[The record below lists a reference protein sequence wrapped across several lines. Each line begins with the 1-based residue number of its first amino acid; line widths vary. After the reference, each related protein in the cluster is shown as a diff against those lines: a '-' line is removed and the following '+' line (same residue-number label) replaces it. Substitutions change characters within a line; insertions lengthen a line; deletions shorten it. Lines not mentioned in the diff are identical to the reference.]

1 MRLIK
6 TCIIAATLALSAGAA
21 LAQEGIDDPTRA
33 PYYNSFA
40 GKRVAY
46 VPVAM
51 GFDLTEGW
59 AAGLKEALEPLGVTF
74 EIRDPNWSTDAG
86 AQAITSLISEK
97 PDVIVVHNP
106 DVQSYARLL
115 KKAEEAGIYVV
126 QVNMRSSYSTD
137 VFVGA
142 DYVGMGEQIG
152 QRLVDKCS
160 PANGG
165 SGKVAITQGVLT
177 AAASIYQMQGINN
190 VLSKHPEIQLVSNQ
204 AADWDATKA
213 KNIAAT
219 VIQQHPDLC
228 AITGFWD
235 VMDVGTAAAIKE
247 SGKNVY
253 LLTQGGGNR
262 MACDGLANGT
272 YSEVVVYF
280 VPGQAR
286 DMATMIK
293 QLLQLKQ
300 PAGHDQD
307 HAVHAADLPDQGQ
320 HDAVLVLGPPGQ
332 ELICRS
338 DAGGDCRPRPH
349 LLIRAETHGR
359 IRQDRALALPP
370 RARSSSRRDP
380 DQALDRQCDPAADP
394 ARRRGRLR
402 VADPGFLR
410 RRQHLRA

>member
-1 MRLIK
+1 MKQIRTTLL
-6 TCIIAATLALSAGAA
+6 ATAVTLCAGASF
-21 LAQEGIDDPTRA
+21 AQGIDDPTRE
-33 PYYNSFA
+33 PYYNAFA

-46 VPVAM
+46 VPAAM

-59 AAGLKEALEPLGVTF
+59 AAGLKEALEPLGMTID
-74 EIRDPNWSTDAG
+74 IRDPNWSTDAG

-115 KKAEEAGIYVV
+115 RRAEEAGIYVV

-137 VFVGA
+137 AFIGA
-142 DYVGMGEQIG
+142 DYVGMGQQIG
-152 QRLVDKCS
+152 ERMVEVCS

-177 AAASIYQMQGINN
+177 AAASVYQMQGIEN
-190 VLSKHPEIQLVSNQ
+190 VLSKHDDMQIVSSQ

-247 SGKNVY
+247 SGKDVY
-253 LLTQGGGNR
+253 LITQGGGNQ
-262 MACDGLANGT
+262 MACDGLQNGT
-272 YSEVVVYF
+272 YSEVVVYH

-293 QLLQLKQ
+293 HLLQQGQ
-300 PAGHDQD
+300 PAGTTKTTLFTQLDFVTKD
-307 HAVHAADLPDQGQ
+307 NMTPASCWSLPG
-320 HDAVLVLGPPGQ
+320 LN
-332 ELICRS
+332 
-338 DAGGDCRPRPH
+338 
-349 LLIRAETHGR
+349 
-359 IRQDRALALPP
+359 
-370 RARSSSRRDP
+370 
-380 DQALDRQCDPAADP
+380 
-394 ARRRGRLR
+394 
-402 VADPGFLR
+402 
-410 RRQHLRA
+410 

>member
-1 MRLIK
+1 MRLIR
-6 TCIIAATLALSAGAA
+6 TTVLAAAVALGAGAA
-21 LAQEGIDDPTRA
+21 LAQGIDDPTRE
-33 PYYNSFA
+33 PYYGSFQ

-59 AAGLKEALEPLGVTF
+59 AAGLREALEPLGVTF
-74 EIRDPNWSTDAG
+74 DIRDPNWSTDAG
-86 AQAITSLISEK
+86 AQAITALISEK

-137 VFVGA
+137 AFVGA
-142 DYVGMGEQIG
+142 DYVGLGEQIANK
-152 QRLVDKCS
+152 LVDKCS

-177 AAASIYQMQGINN
+177 AAASVYQMQGINN
-190 VLSKHPEIQLVSNQ
+190 VLSQHPEIQVVSNQ

-219 VIQQHPDLC
+219 VIQQNPDLC

-247 SGKNVY
+247 SGKSVY
-253 LLTQGGGNR
+253 LLTQGGGNQS
-262 MACDGLANGT
+262 ACDGLANGT
-272 YSEVVVYF
+272 YSEVAVYF

-293 QLLQLKQ
+293 QMLQLKQ
-300 PAGHDQD
+300 TPGTTKTTLFTPITFLTKDNMTPAS
-307 HAVHAADLPDQGQ
+307 
-320 HDAVLVLGPPGQ
+320 
-332 ELICRS
+332 CW
-338 DAGGDCRPRPH
+338 
-349 LLIRAETHGR
+349 T
-359 IRQDRALALPP
+359 LPP
-370 RARSSSRRDP
+370 KS
-380 DQALDRQCDPAADP
+380 
-394 ARRRGRLR
+394 
-402 VADPGFLR
+402 
-410 RRQHLRA
+410 

>member
-6 TCIIAATLALSAGAA
+6 TGILAAALTFLAGSA
-21 LAQEGIDDPTRA
+21 LAQEGIDDPTRG
-33 PYYNSFA
+33 PYYESFV

-59 AAGLKEALEPLGVTF
+59 AAGLKEALVPLGITF
-74 EIRDPNWSTDAG
+74 DIRDPNWSTDAG
-86 AQAITSLISEK
+86 AAAITSLISEK

-115 KKAEEAGIYVV
+115 KRAEEAGIYVV
-126 QVNMRSSYSTD
+126 QVNMRSAYSTD

-152 QRLVDKCS
+152 NRLVEICS
-160 PANGG
+160 PANGK
-165 SGKVAITQGVLT
+165 SGKIAITQGVLT
-177 AAASIYQMQGINN
+177 AAASIYQMQGISN
-190 VLSKHPEIQLVSNQ
+190 VLAKHPEIQLVSNQ
-204 AADWDATKA
+204 AADWDSTKA

-247 SGKNVY
+247 SGKDVY

-262 MACDGLANGT
+262 MVCDNLANGT
-272 YSEVVVYF
+272 YSESVVYF

-286 DMATMIK
+286 DMANMIK
-293 QLLQLKQ
+293 HLLQLKQ
-300 PAGHDQD
+300 PAGTTKTT
-307 HAVHAADLPDQGQ
+307 LFTP
-320 HDAVLVLGPPGQ
+320 L
-332 ELICRS
+332 
-338 DAGGDCRPRPH
+338 
-349 LLIRAETHGR
+349 T
-359 IRQDRALALPP
+359 
-370 RARSSSRRDP
+370 
-380 DQALDRQCDPAADP
+380 
-394 ARRRGRLR
+394 
-402 VADPGFLR
+402 FLTKDNMTE
-410 RRQHLRA
+410 ASCWDMPS

>member
-1 MRLIK
+1 MKLIN
-6 TCIIAATLALSAGAA
+6 IGILAAALALSSGTAP
-21 LAQEGIDDPTRA
+21 AQEGIDDPTRA
-33 PYYNSFA
+33 PYYESFA
-40 GKRVAY
+40 GKKVAY

-74 EIRDPNWSTDAG
+74 DIRDPNWSTDAG
-86 AQAITSLISEK
+86 AQAITSLIAEK

-152 QRLVDKCS
+152 QRMVDKCS

-177 AAASIYQMQGINN
+177 AAASIYQMQGITN

-228 AITGFWD
+228 MITGFWD

-247 SGKNVY
+247 SGKDVY

-262 MACDGLANGT
+262 MVCDGIANGT
-272 YSEVVVYF
+272 YSESVVYF

-293 QLLQLKQ
+293 HLLQNKQ
-300 PAGHDQD
+300 APGTTKTTLFTPLVFLTKDNMT
-307 HAVHAADLPDQGQ
+307 AASCWDLP
-320 HDAVLVLGPPGQ
+320 AK
-332 ELICRS
+332 S
-338 DAGGDCRPRPH
+338 
-349 LLIRAETHGR
+349 
-359 IRQDRALALPP
+359 
-370 RARSSSRRDP
+370 
-380 DQALDRQCDPAADP
+380 
-394 ARRRGRLR
+394 
-402 VADPGFLR
+402 
-410 RRQHLRA
+410 

>member
-6 TCIIAATLALSAGAA
+6 DALLATAVTLYASTSF
-21 LAQEGIDDPTRA
+21 AQGIDDATRA
-33 PYYNSFA
+33 PYYEAFE

-46 VPVAM
+46 VPAAM

-59 AAGLKEALEPLGVTF
+59 AAGLKSALEPLGMTLD
-74 EIRDPNWSTDAG
+74 IRDPNWSTDAG

-115 KKAEEAGIYVV
+115 RRAEEAGIYVV

-137 VFVGA
+137 AFIGA

-152 QRLVDKCS
+152 ERLVEVCS

-177 AAASIYQMQGINN
+177 AAASAYQMQGIEN
-190 VLSKHPEIQLVSNQ
+190 VLSQHDDIQIVSNQ

-213 KNIAAT
+213 KNIAST

-247 SGKNVY
+247 SGKDVY
-253 LLTQGGGNR
+253 LLTQGGGNQ

-272 YSEVVVYF
+272 YSEVVVYN

-293 QLLQLKQ
+293 HLIQQGQ
-300 PAGHDQD
+300 PAGTTKTTLFTQLEFVTKDNMTP
-307 HAVHAADLPDQGQ
+307 ASCWSLPG
-320 HDAVLVLGPPGQ
+320 LN
-332 ELICRS
+332 
-338 DAGGDCRPRPH
+338 
-349 LLIRAETHGR
+349 
-359 IRQDRALALPP
+359 
-370 RARSSSRRDP
+370 
-380 DQALDRQCDPAADP
+380 
-394 ARRRGRLR
+394 
-402 VADPGFLR
+402 
-410 RRQHLRA
+410 

>member
-1 MRLIK
+1 MGLMR
-6 TCIIAATLALSAGAA
+6 TTVFAAAATLYAAGA
-21 LAQEGIDDPTRA
+21 LAQGIDDATRA
-33 PYYNSFA
+33 PYYSSFE

-59 AAGLKEALEPLGVTF
+59 AAGLREALEPLGVTF
-74 EIRDPNWSTDAG
+74 DIRDPNWSTDAG
-86 AQAITSLISEK
+86 AQALTSLITEK

-152 QRLVDKCS
+152 NRLVEICS
-160 PANGG
+160 PANGK

-177 AAASIYQMQGINN
+177 AAASVYQMQGITN
-190 VLSKHPEIQLVSNQ
+190 VLSQHPEIQLVSNQ

-247 SGKNVY
+247 SGKDVY
-253 LLTQGGGNR
+253 LLTQGGGNQS
-262 MACDGLANGT
+262 ACDGLNNGT

-293 QLLQLKQ
+293 HLLQVKQ
-300 PAGHDQD
+300 P
-307 HAVHAADLPDQGQ
+307 
-320 HDAVLVLGPPGQ
+320 PGTTRTT
-332 ELICRS
+332 LFTPLTFLTKANMTPASCW
-338 DAGGDCRPRPH
+338 
-349 LLIRAETHGR
+349 T
-359 IRQDRALALPP
+359 LPP
-370 RARSSSRRDP
+370 K
-380 DQALDRQCDPAADP
+380 
-394 ARRRGRLR
+394 G
-402 VADPGFLR
+402 
-410 RRQHLRA
+410 

>member
-1 MRLIK
+1 MKLFK
-6 TCIIAATLALSAGAA
+6 TMILAAALVLGAGAA
-21 LAQEGIDDPTRA
+21 MAQGIDDPTRE
-33 PYYNSFA
+33 PYYSSFK

-59 AAGLKEALEPLGVTF
+59 AAGLREALEPLGVTF

-115 KKAEEAGIYVV
+115 KKAQEAGIYVV

-137 VFVGA
+137 AFIGA

-152 QRLVDKCS
+152 NRLVEKCS
-160 PANGG
+160 PEKGG

-177 AAASIYQMQGINN
+177 AAASVYQMQGINN
-190 VLSKHPEIQLVSNQ
+190 VLSKHPEIQIVSNQ

-213 KNIAAT
+213 RNIAAT

-253 LLTQGGGNR
+253 LLTQGSGNQS
-262 MACDGLANGT
+262 ACDGLANGT

-286 DMATMIK
+286 DMASMIK
-293 QLLQLKQ
+293 QMLQLKQ
-300 PAGHDQD
+300 TPGSTKTTLFTPLTFLTKENMTPSSCWSLPAK
-307 HAVHAADLPDQGQ
+307 
-320 HDAVLVLGPPGQ
+320 
-332 ELICRS
+332 S
-338 DAGGDCRPRPH
+338 
-349 LLIRAETHGR
+349 
-359 IRQDRALALPP
+359 
-370 RARSSSRRDP
+370 
-380 DQALDRQCDPAADP
+380 
-394 ARRRGRLR
+394 
-402 VADPGFLR
+402 
-410 RRQHLRA
+410 

>member
-1 MRLIK
+1 MRLIR
-6 TCIIAATLALSAGAA
+6 TALLAATAVFGVGVAV
-21 LAQEGIDDPTRA
+21 AQEGIDDPTRA
-33 PYYNSFA
+33 PYYESFT
-40 GKRVAY
+40 GKKVAY
-46 VPVAM
+46 IPVAM

-59 AAGLKEALEPLGVTF
+59 AMGLREALEPLGMTIDV
-74 EIRDPNWSTDAG
+74 RDPNWSTDAG
-86 AQAITSLISEK
+86 AQAITSLITEK

-152 QRLVDKCS
+152 QRMVDVCS
-160 PANGG
+160 PEKGG

-177 AAASIYQMQGINN
+177 AAASIYQMQGITN

-204 AADWDATKA
+204 AADWDSTKA

-228 AITGFWD
+228 MITGFWD

-262 MACDGLANGT
+262 MVCDGLANGT
-272 YSEVVVYF
+272 YSESVVYH

-286 DMATMIK
+286 DMANMIK
-293 QLLQLKQ
+293 FLLQQKQ
-300 PAGHDQD
+300 PAGTTKTTLFTKLDFLTKD
-307 HAVHAADLPDQGQ
+307 NMKPSSCWDLP
-320 HDAVLVLGPPGQ
+320 PK
-332 ELICRS
+332 S
-338 DAGGDCRPRPH
+338 
-349 LLIRAETHGR
+349 
-359 IRQDRALALPP
+359 
-370 RARSSSRRDP
+370 
-380 DQALDRQCDPAADP
+380 
-394 ARRRGRLR
+394 
-402 VADPGFLR
+402 
-410 RRQHLRA
+410 

>member
-1 MRLIK
+1 MRLVSTGI
-6 TCIIAATLALSAGAA
+6 LAAA
-21 LAQEGIDDPTRA
+21 LTLSSGTAPAQEGIDDPTRA
-33 PYYNSFA
+33 PYYESFA
-40 GKRVAY
+40 GKKVAY

-74 EIRDPNWSTDAG
+74 DIRDPNWSTDAG
-86 AQAITSLISEK
+86 AQAITSLIAEK

-115 KKAEEAGIYVV
+115 KKAEEGGIYVV

-152 QRLVDKCS
+152 QRMVDRCS

-177 AAASIYQMQGINN
+177 AAASIYQMQGITN

-228 AITGFWD
+228 MITGFWD

-247 SGKNVY
+247 SGKDVY

-262 MACDGLANGT
+262 MVCDGIANGT
-272 YSEVVVYF
+272 YSESVVYF

-293 QLLQLKQ
+293 HLLQNRQAPGTTKTTLFTPLVFLNK
-300 PAGHDQD
+300 DNMT
-307 HAVHAADLPDQGQ
+307 AASCWDLP
-320 HDAVLVLGPPGQ
+320 AK
-332 ELICRS
+332 S
-338 DAGGDCRPRPH
+338 
-349 LLIRAETHGR
+349 
-359 IRQDRALALPP
+359 
-370 RARSSSRRDP
+370 
-380 DQALDRQCDPAADP
+380 
-394 ARRRGRLR
+394 
-402 VADPGFLR
+402 
-410 RRQHLRA
+410 

>member
-1 MRLIK
+1 MKLLK
-6 TCIIAATLALSAGAA
+6 SLLLSAAVLVGAGSA

-33 PYYNSFA
+33 PYYDSFK

-59 AAGLKEALEPLGVTF
+59 AMGLKEALEPLGVTF
-74 EIRDPNWSTDAG
+74 DIRDPNWNTDAG
-86 AQAITSLISEK
+86 AQAITALIAEK

-152 QRLVDKCS
+152 NRLVEKCS

-204 AADWDATKA
+204 AADWDSTKA

-235 VMDVGTAAAIKE
+235 VMDTGTAAAIKE

-262 MACDGLANGT
+262 MVCDNLASGT
-272 YSEVVVYF
+272 FSEAVVYF

-293 QLLQLKQ
+293 HLLQLKQ
-300 PAGHDQD
+300 PAGTTKTTLFTPLTFLTKDNMT
-307 HAVHAADLPDQGQ
+307 AASCWDLPAKG
-320 HDAVLVLGPPGQ
+320 
-332 ELICRS
+332 
-338 DAGGDCRPRPH
+338 
-349 LLIRAETHGR
+349 
-359 IRQDRALALPP
+359 
-370 RARSSSRRDP
+370 
-380 DQALDRQCDPAADP
+380 
-394 ARRRGRLR
+394 
-402 VADPGFLR
+402 
-410 RRQHLRA
+410 

>member
-1 MRLIK
+1 MKLIK
-6 TCIIAATLALSAGAA
+6 TGILATVLALLAGSA

-33 PYYNSFA
+33 PYYDSFA

-59 AAGLKEALEPLGVTF
+59 AAGLKDALVPLGITF
-74 EIRDPNWSTDAG
+74 DVRDPNWSTDAG

-115 KKAEEAGIYVV
+115 KRAEEAGIYVV

-142 DYVGMGEQIG
+142 DYVSMGEQIAN
-152 QRLVDKCS
+152 RLVDVCS
-160 PANGG
+160 PANGK
-165 SGKVAITQGVLT
+165 SGKIAITQGVLT
-177 AAASIYQMQGINN
+177 AAASIYQMQGISN

-204 AADWDATKA
+204 AADWDSTKA

-247 SGKNVY
+247 SGKDVY

-262 MACDGLANGT
+262 MACDNLASGA

-300 PAGHDQD
+300 PAGATKTTLFTPLTFLTKDNMN
-307 HAVHAADLPDQGQ
+307 AASCWDMP
-320 HDAVLVLGPPGQ
+320 
-332 ELICRS
+332 S
-338 DAGGDCRPRPH
+338 
-349 LLIRAETHGR
+349 
-359 IRQDRALALPP
+359 
-370 RARSSSRRDP
+370 
-380 DQALDRQCDPAADP
+380 
-394 ARRRGRLR
+394 
-402 VADPGFLR
+402 
-410 RRQHLRA
+410 

>member
-6 TCIIAATLALSAGAA
+6 TATLAAA
-21 LAQEGIDDPTRA
+21 LALCGGSLQAQEGIDDPNRA
-33 PYYNSFA
+33 PYYESFI
-40 GKRVAY
+40 GKKVAY

-74 EIRDPNWSTDAG
+74 DIRDPNWSTDAG
-86 AQAITSLISEK
+86 AQAITTLIAEK

-152 QRLVDKCS
+152 ERLVEVCS
-160 PANGG
+160 PSKGG

-190 VLSKHPEIQLVSNQ
+190 VLSKHPEIKLVSNQ

-262 MACDGLANGT
+262 MVCDGLANGT
-272 YSEVVVYF
+272 YSESVVYF

-300 PAGHDQD
+300 PAGTSKTT
-307 HAVHAADLPDQGQ
+307 LFTP
-320 HDAVLVLGPPGQ
+320 L
-332 ELICRS
+332 
-338 DAGGDCRPRPH
+338 
-349 LLIRAETHGR
+349 T
-359 IRQDRALALPP
+359 
-370 RARSSSRRDP
+370 
-380 DQALDRQCDPAADP
+380 
-394 ARRRGRLR
+394 
-402 VADPGFLR
+402 FLR
-410 RRQHLRA
+410 KDNMTAASCWDMPTKG

>member
-1 MRLIK
+1 MRLFSK
-6 TCIIAATLALSAGAA
+6 LLVSAAIAISACGGVA

-33 PYYNSFA
+33 PYYDAFK

-74 EIRDPNWSTDAG
+74 DIRDPNWNTDAG
-86 AQAITSLISEK
+86 AQAITALIAEK

-115 KKAEEAGIYVV
+115 KRAEEAGIYVV

-142 DYVGMGEQIG
+142 DYVGMGQQIG
-152 QRLVDKCS
+152 ERLVEVCS
-160 PANGG
+160 PSNGK

-190 VLSKHPEIQLVSNQ
+190 VLKQHPEIQLVSNQ
-204 AADWDATKA
+204 AADWDSTKA

-235 VMDVGTAAAIKE
+235 VMDIGTAAAIKE
-247 SGKNVY
+247 SGKDVF

-262 MACDGLANGT
+262 MVCDNLANGT
-272 YSEVVVYF
+272 FSESVVYF

-286 DMATMIK
+286 DMANMIK
-293 QLLQLKQ
+293 HLLQHGQ
-300 PAGHDQD
+300 PAGTTKTT
-307 HAVHAADLPDQGQ
+307 LFTP
-320 HDAVLVLGPPGQ
+320 
-332 ELICRS
+332 
-338 DAGGDCRPRPH
+338 
-349 LLIRAETHGR
+349 
-359 IRQDRALALPP
+359 
-370 RARSSSRRDP
+370 
-380 DQALDRQCDPAADP
+380 LDFVTKENMTPASCWDMP
-394 ARRRGRLR
+394 SKS
-402 VADPGFLR
+402 
-410 RRQHLRA
+410 

>member
-6 TCIIAATLALSAGAA
+6 SLLLSAAVASGAGPA

-33 PYYNSFA
+33 PYYDSFK

-59 AAGLKEALEPLGVTF
+59 ADGLKTALEPLGVTF
-74 EIRDPNWSTDAG
+74 DVRDPNWNTDAG
-86 AQAITSLISEK
+86 AQVITALISEK

-115 KKAEEAGIYVV
+115 KRAEEAGIYVV

-177 AAASIYQMQGINN
+177 AAASVYQMQGINN
-190 VLSKHPEIQLVSNQ
+190 VLSQHADMQIVSNQ
-204 AADWDATKA
+204 AADWDSTKA

-235 VMDVGTAAAIKE
+235 VMDIGTAAAIKE
-247 SGKNVY
+247 SGKDVY

-262 MACDGLANGT
+262 MACDNLANGNF
-272 YSEVVVYF
+272 SEVVVYF

-293 QLLQLKQ
+293 HLLQHGQAPGTTRTTLFT
-300 PAGHDQD
+300 PLDFLTRD
-307 HAVHAADLPDQGQ
+307 NMTAASCWDMPTKG
-320 HDAVLVLGPPGQ
+320 
-332 ELICRS
+332 
-338 DAGGDCRPRPH
+338 
-349 LLIRAETHGR
+349 
-359 IRQDRALALPP
+359 
-370 RARSSSRRDP
+370 
-380 DQALDRQCDPAADP
+380 
-394 ARRRGRLR
+394 
-402 VADPGFLR
+402 
-410 RRQHLRA
+410 

>member
-1 MRLIK
+1 MGLMR
-6 TCIIAATLALSAGAA
+6 TTVFAAAATLYAAGA
-21 LAQEGIDDPTRA
+21 LAQGIDDATRA
-33 PYYNSFA
+33 PYYSSFE

-59 AAGLKEALEPLGVTF
+59 AAGLREALEPLGVTF
-74 EIRDPNWSTDAG
+74 DIRDPNWSTDAG
-86 AQAITSLISEK
+86 AQALTSLITEK

-152 QRLVDKCS
+152 NRLVEICS
-160 PANGG
+160 PANGK

-177 AAASIYQMQGINN
+177 AAASVYQMQGITN
-190 VLSKHPEIQLVSNQ
+190 VLSQHPEIQLVSNQ

-247 SGKNVY
+247 SGKDVY
-253 LLTQGGGNR
+253 LLTQGGGNQS
-262 MACDGLANGT
+262 ACDGLNNGT

-286 DMATMIK
+286 DMATMIST
-293 QLLQLKQ
+293 LLQVKQ
-300 PAGHDQD
+300 P
-307 HAVHAADLPDQGQ
+307 
-320 HDAVLVLGPPGQ
+320 PGTTRTT
-332 ELICRS
+332 LFTPLTFLTKANMTPASCW
-338 DAGGDCRPRPH
+338 
-349 LLIRAETHGR
+349 T
-359 IRQDRALALPP
+359 LPP
-370 RARSSSRRDP
+370 K
-380 DQALDRQCDPAADP
+380 
-394 ARRRGRLR
+394 G
-402 VADPGFLR
+402 
-410 RRQHLRA
+410 

>member
-1 MRLIK
+1 MHLIK
-6 TCIIAATLALSAGAA
+6 TTILAAALTFGAGATF
-21 LAQEGIDDPTRA
+21 AQGIDDPARE
-33 PYYNSFA
+33 PYYSSFQ

-59 AAGLKEALEPLGVTF
+59 AAGLREGLEPLGTKF
-74 EIRDPNWSTDAG
+74 EIRDPNWSTAAG

-137 VFVGA
+137 AFIGA

-152 QRLVDKCS
+152 NRLVEQCS
-160 PANGG
+160 PVNGG

-177 AAASIYQMQGINN
+177 AAASVYQMQGINN
-190 VLSKHPEIQLVSNQ
+190 VLSKYPEMQIVSNQ

-228 AITGFWD
+228 AIAGFWD

-253 LLTQGGGNR
+253 LLTQGGGNQS
-262 MACDGLANGT
+262 ACDGLANGT
-272 YSEVVVYF
+272 YSEVVVYH

-286 DMATMIK
+286 DMVTMIK

-300 PAGHDQD
+300 TPGATKTTLFTPLTFLTKENMTPASCWS
-307 HAVHAADLPDQGQ
+307 LP
-320 HDAVLVLGPPGQ
+320 AK
-332 ELICRS
+332 S
-338 DAGGDCRPRPH
+338 
-349 LLIRAETHGR
+349 
-359 IRQDRALALPP
+359 
-370 RARSSSRRDP
+370 
-380 DQALDRQCDPAADP
+380 
-394 ARRRGRLR
+394 
-402 VADPGFLR
+402 
-410 RRQHLRA
+410 